1 MTFTQKR
8 LCCEGMPEGIPCV
21 TAEDVRVFVWN
32 CRGIARASFC
42 PNLFTIRSMTN
53 SQVIVLTDTRAAGKN
68 ARSLLNEA
76 TAMKYFYTE
85 PLGFVGGTSVLW
97 DTSEVALAGLTG
109 EDNYVSFRV
118 RVTMYLA
125 YIAPIQPFIVCICP
139 CTNIVWLSLQQGII

>member
-1 MTFTQKR
+1 
-8 LCCEGMPEGIPCV
+8 
-21 TAEDVRVFVWN
+21 
-32 CRGIARASFC
+32 
-42 PNLFTIRSMTN
+42 MTN

-68 ARSLLNEA
+68 ACSLLNEA
-76 TAMKYFYTE
+76 TVMEYFYTE
-85 PLGFVGGTSVLW
+85 PLGFVGGTSVIW

-118 RVTMYLA
+118 KVTMYLA